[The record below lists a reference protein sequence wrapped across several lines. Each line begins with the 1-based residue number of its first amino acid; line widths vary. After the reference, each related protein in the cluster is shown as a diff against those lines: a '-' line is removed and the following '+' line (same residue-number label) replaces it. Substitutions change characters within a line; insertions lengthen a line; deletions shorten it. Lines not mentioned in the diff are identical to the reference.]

1 MFYVFGQYDFGVRI
15 LTYYDHPG
23 FENIKILNQDVSK
36 GFLLFQNST
45 GMSLSINVWHHMCTA
60 IDIKN
65 AKMWNVWVSLP
76 PEEENELKY
85 PLHMDYLVLFESSF
99 YCEFE
104 INTSRVLPSTPK
116 FGPH

>member
-85 PLHMDYLVLFESSF
+85 PIHMDYLVLFESSC
-99 YCEFE
+99 YCKASSQVPPTMDS
-104 INTSRVLPSTPK
+104 TSALEL
-116 FGPH
+116 